1 MVAEHA
7 EHGPLDQFT
16 VAPVVELPTFF
27 GINMSITNSALV
39 MIGVVIGTL
48 LLFAYAMRA
57 RATVPGRMQSM
68 AELTYQFVHNIV
80 EENAGHAGLKYFPFF
95 LALFLFII
103 MINFAGLIPS
113 SFAPTAQISMTFA
126 MGAIIFL
133 GITLIGF
140 AKKGPIGF
148 FKHFLPSGLPVLL
161 LPLIFVIE
169 LISYCSRP
177 FSLAIRLAANMTAGH
192 TLIHVIAGFVAP
204 LAFFGIVPIAF
215 LVFMVGFE
223 SFVSF
228 LQAYVFTMLCCMY
241 LGEALADDHH

>member
-16 VAPVVELPTFF
+16 VAPVVELPQIA
-27 GINMSITNSALV
+27 GINLSLTNSAVAMLAA
-39 MIGVVIGTL
+39 VVVTL

-57 RATVPGRMQSM
+57 RAVVPGRMQSL
-68 AELTYQFVHNIV
+68 AELTFQFVRNIV
-80 EENAGHAGLKYFPFF
+80 DENAGHAGMKYFPFF
-95 LALFLFII
+95 FALFLFII
-103 MINFAGLIPS
+103 MVNLAGLVPH
-113 SFAPTAQISMTFA
+113 SFAPTAQISTTFA
-126 MGAIIFL
+126 MGAVVFL

-140 AKKGPIGF
+140 IHKGPIGF
-148 FKHFLPSGLPVLL
+148 FKHFLPSGLPIFI
-161 LPLIFVIE
+161 LPLIFFIE

-192 TLIHVIAGFVAP
+192 TLMHVIAGFVAP
-204 LAFFGIVPIAF
+204 LLIGGILPIAF
-215 LVFMVGFE
+215 LVFMTGFE

-228 LQAYVFTMLCCMY
+228 LQAYVFTMLSCMY